1 MAINFKKKKAALVA
15 TLALGAVLA
24 FGLAGCGAQ
33 SASSDKSAGSSDDK
47 TITVAATPSPHA
59 EILNN
64 AVKPLLEKEGYTLEV
79 KEFTDYVQP
88 NTVTEEGEVDA
99 NYFQHITYLNN
110 FNEEKGTHLVSVADV
125 HYEPFGLYPGK
136 TKSLDALADG
146 ATVAV
151 PNDATNEARALLL
164 LQDAGLIT
172 LKDDAGINATTN
184 DIVSNPKNLQFKEVE
199 AATVPNIVADV
210 DIACINGNYAIPAG
224 FKTTDALATE
234 SATSLAAEAYAN
246 VLVVKDGNQDCPRV
260 LRDAHKGVRKRM
272 IELDHL
278 EKVYLAREG
287 SHRALHDV
295 SLTIG
300 EGEIF
305 GIIGQSGA
313 GKSTLVRCINLL
325 ERPTSGRI
333 LIDGVDVT
341 NYQGRDL
348 RRLREGIGMI
358 FQNFSLFQQRTV
370 LDNVMFPLTI
380 RGEKKDA
387 AKKRALELLD
397 VVELA
402 DKAHRYPS
410 ELSGGQQQRVAIAR
424 ALANNPRIM
433 LCDEATSA
441 LDTRTTVSVLNLL
454 AKINKE
460 LGVTLVVITH
470 SLAVARHICD
480 RVAVIDEGVIVEE
493 GPTRQV
499 LENPQSEAARELVSF
514 DSLEVK

>member
-33 SASSDKSAGSSDDK
+33 SASSDKSAGSSNDK

-59 EILNN
+59 EILND

-172 LKDDAGINATTN
+172 LKDDAGINATVN
-184 DIVSNPKNLQFKEVE
+184 DIVSNPKNLQLKEVE

-224 FKTTDALATE
+224 FKTADALATE

-246 VLVVKDGNQDCPRV
+246 VLVVKDGNQDSDKIKALV
-260 LRDAHKGVRKRM
+260 KALTSDEVRTY
-272 IELDHL
+272 INDT
-278 EKVYLAREG
+278 YA
-287 SHRALHDV
+287 
-295 SLTIG
+295 
-300 EGEIF
+300 
-305 GIIGQSGA
+305 GA
-313 GKSTLVRCINLL
+313 
-325 ERPTSGRI
+325 
-333 LIDGVDVT
+333 
-341 NYQGRDL
+341 
-348 RRLREGIGMI
+348 
-358 FQNFSLFQQRTV
+358 
-370 LDNVMFPLTI
+370 
-380 RGEKKDA
+380 
-387 AKKRALELLD
+387 
-397 VVELA
+397 VV
-402 DKAHRYPS
+402 P
-410 ELSGGQQQRVAIAR
+410 V
-424 ALANNPRIM
+424 
-433 LCDEATSA
+433 
-441 LDTRTTVSVLNLL
+441 
-454 AKINKE
+454 
-460 LGVTLVVITH
+460 
-470 SLAVARHICD
+470 
-480 RVAVIDEGVIVEE
+480 
-493 GPTRQV
+493 
-499 LENPQSEAARELVSF
+499 F
-514 DSLEVK
+514 